1 MLETTCHCGAVSIA
15 IPHAPRAVTD
25 CTCSICRRYGVLWA
39 YFAPAEVQIRGGET
53 QEYSWGP
60 ATLAFVRCA
69 ECGCLTHWRPL
80 ARRAAKRMGVNVRNF
95 TREQIGPV
103 RMRFLD
109 GAATERYLAEVDVAH
124 YGAVALVSHAAQ
136 RL

>member
-1 MLETTCHCGAVSIA
+1 MLETTCHCGAVRIA

-39 YFAPAEVQIRGGET
+39 YFAPAEVQVEGESH
-53 QEYSWGP
+53 EYSWGP

-69 ECGCLTHWRPL
+69 SCGCLTHWRPL
-80 ARRAAKRMGVNVRNF
+80 ARRVAKRMGVNIRNF
-95 TREQIGPV
+95 SQEQIGPI
-103 RMRFLD
+103 RMRFLE
-109 GAATERYLAEVDVAH
+109 GAVSERYVAEVDVAH
-124 YGAVALVSHAAQ
+124 YGALALVSPSVQ